1 MSEKVIDINS
11 ARKNKPKR
19 VISPDKKYIVSG
31 EIVILLM
38 RFTKFVLTQDPQKS
52 DMEFIGFIEV
62 LAKLVTEEKFE
73 EFKTF
78 PHPKF

>member
-1 MSEKVIDINS
+1 MSKVIDINS
-11 ARKNKPKR
+11 ARNKKPTR
-19 VISPDKKYIVSG
+19 TISPDKKYIVSG
-31 EIVILLM
+31 ELVMLLM

-52 DMEFIGFIEV
+52 DMEFIGFIGV

>member
-1 MSEKVIDINS
+1 MSKVIDINS
-11 ARKNKPKR
+11 ARNKKPTR
-19 VISPDKKYIVSG
+19 TIFPDKKYIVSG
-31 EIVILLM
+31 ELVMLLM

>member
-1 MSEKVIDINS
+1 MSKVIDINS
-11 ARKNKPKR
+11 ARNKKPTR
-19 VISPDKKYIVSG
+19 TISPDKKYIVSG
-31 EIVILLM
+31 ELVILLM

-73 EFKTF
+73 EFKSF
-78 PHPKF
+78 SNPKF